1 MLPGCPADYRLSTA
15 FALRNDIK
23 FPCPKCSSIFNR
35 KNNLYNH
42 LKFECGQSPRFSC
55 RYVDF
60 TTFQATAVGGLVL
73 SKSIQ
78 GENIKHACAN
88 CPSVFNQRHNLRH
101 HIKFQCGQ
109 LPRFNC
115 PYCHYRTRHSSN
127 ARAHIRRKH
136 PGSKVYAID
145 VSQIL
150 D

>member
-1 MLPGCPADYRLSTA
+1 MIFERSMFQERIYLFGLHRDS
-15 FALRNDIK
+15 RNLQDTS
-23 FPCPKCSSIFNR
+23 F
-35 KNNLYNH
+35 
-42 LKFECGQSPRFSC
+42 C